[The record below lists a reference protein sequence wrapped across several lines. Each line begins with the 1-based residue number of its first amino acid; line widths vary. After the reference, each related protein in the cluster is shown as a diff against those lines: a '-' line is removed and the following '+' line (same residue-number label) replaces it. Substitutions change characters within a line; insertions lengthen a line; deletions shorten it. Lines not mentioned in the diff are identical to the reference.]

1 MYAGELNIPSYH
13 RLSDTDGGTLGVD
26 APLYAFSLTL
36 PTIVQNLGFETAA
49 EANLVSIPVTWRSC
63 S

>member
-1 MYAGELNIPSYH
+1 MYAGELNITSRH
-13 RLSDTDGGTLGVD
+13 RWSETDDRVTGVD

-49 EANLVSIPVTWRSC
+49 EANLVSIWC